1 MLKSN
6 FSKKYQFDLWI
17 ILIAFIGGGIRYI
30 NINYSSLWGDEL
42 FSMYTAH
49 PSNSWYEMLSA
60 QKELQPPLYVAILWV
75 WVKVFALTEFYAR
88 LLSIIAGVAGIIVSG
103 YLGKKI
109 KNAKLGIAMAIL
121 VAFNPVHIMYSLEA
135 RFYIFVYLFAALS
148 LLLYWHLI
156 EKKPKS
162 YFLYFLKSCVDAALC
177 YFHHFGIVFVF
188 AEFVFD
194 CYLYFKEKD
203 GLAFRKKLS
212 GYALTALFYL
222 PWFYW
227 GSIAGFAIK
236 SYLGLKK
243 IDILDYISFSLGY
256 PLLVN
261 ILAAVFIAYFIFRI
275 YKNSNLYLKVLPLIC
290 FLIILIPTL
299 YSILRVPI
307 LVNRYSMVMA
317 PVIYLMVLIAFI
329 AIAEK
334 LLAGNYKLKM
344 LFISICMLLISLP
357 GLNLTLVNKAKLVKQ
372 PWREIGVWLKQQND
386 YKTASIYS
394 HTVGIK
400 NFRYIDFY
408 LDSNNK
414 AKDLLKIEV
423 GSDQKMYLVGTV
435 GYWAV
440 PDTILNKVNIDYNV
454 QKISFNEQ
462 YDTTVRGSVYICTKK
477 IP

>member
-6 FSKKYQFDLWI
+6 FSKRYQFDLWI
-17 ILIAFIGGGIRYI
+17 ILIAFTGGVIRYI

-42 FSMYTAH
+42 FSMYNAH
-49 PSNSWYEMLSA
+49 PSNSWYEMLYV
-60 QKELQPPLYVAILWV
+60 QKALQPPLYVSILWV
-75 WVKVFALTEFYAR
+75 GAKVFALTEFYAR
-88 LLSIIAGVAGIIVSG
+88 LLSVMAGVAGIIVSG

-109 KNAKLGIAMAIL
+109 KNANLGIAMSIL

-156 EKKPKS
+156 EKKPRS
-162 YFLYFLKSCVDAALC
+162 YFFYFLKSCVDAALC

-188 AEFVFD
+188 AQFVFD
-194 CYLYFKEKD
+194 CFLYFKEKD

-212 GYALTALFYL
+212 GYALSALFYL
-222 PWFYW
+222 PWLYW
-227 GSIAGFAIK
+227 GIIDGFAIK
-236 SYLGLKK
+236 SYWLKK

-261 ILAAVFIAYFIFRI
+261 ILAAAFIAYFIFRI
-275 YKNSNLYLKVLPLIC
+275 YKNNNLYLKVLPLIC
-290 FLIILIPTL
+290 FLTIFIPAL
-299 YSILRVPI
+299 YSVLRVPI

-317 PVIYLMVLIAFI
+317 PVIYLMVLIAFL

-334 LLAGNYKLKM
+334 LFSGNYKFKV

-357 GLNLTLVNKAKLVKQ
+357 GLNLTLVNKTKLVKQ
-372 PWREIGVWLKQQND
+372 PWREIGIWLKQQND
-386 YKTASIYS
+386 YNTTSIYS
-394 HTVGIK
+394 HNVWIK
-400 NFRYIDFY
+400 NFRYISFY
-408 LDSNNK
+408 LDSSNK

-423 GSDQKMYLVGTV
+423 GSDQKMYLVGTS

-440 PDTILNKVNIDYNV
+440 PDSILSKVNVEYNV
-454 QKISFNEQ
+454 QKVLFNEK

-477 IP
+477 LP